1 MEIFDQNGDGL
12 VDTIEFFEVVKRS
25 NDKGRVVRL
34 ACTLHRA
41 LALAQPLSAPHAPP
55 PG

>member
-34 ACTLHRA
+34 ACTLHPA
-41 LALAQPLSAPHAPP
+41 LAFSQLLFAPHAPP